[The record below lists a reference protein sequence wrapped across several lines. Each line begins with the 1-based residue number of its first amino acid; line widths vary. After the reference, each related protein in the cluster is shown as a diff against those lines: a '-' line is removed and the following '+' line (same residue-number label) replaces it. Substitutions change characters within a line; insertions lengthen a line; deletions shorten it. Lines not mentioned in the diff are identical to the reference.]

1 MVIESMSTYLEDEVG
16 PEPTAKPPC
25 TAPFLCISRLNGVV
39 HQVPTALQDDSCSL
53 MTEGQRDQPQ
63 GHRNR
68 GMTHVTPF
76 ISLGERKSDSV

>member
-25 TAPFLCISRLNGVV
+25 TAPSLCISRLNGVI

-53 MTEGQRDQPQ
+53 MTEGQRDQP
-63 GHRNR
+63 
-68 GMTHVTPF
+68 
-76 ISLGERKSDSV
+76 